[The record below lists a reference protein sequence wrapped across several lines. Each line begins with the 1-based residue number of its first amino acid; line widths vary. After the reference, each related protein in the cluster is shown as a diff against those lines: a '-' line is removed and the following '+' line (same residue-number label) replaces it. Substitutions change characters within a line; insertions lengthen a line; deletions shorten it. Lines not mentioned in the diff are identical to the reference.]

1 MPAFVMIV
9 LVASL
14 ATLVVTQG
22 VLPVAALAVA
32 LRMAA
37 AVEEKMLA
45 LVVFAMK
52 IVFFNWRIVMFVPIN
67 ALTTAT
73 LAQSVMGIQKN

>member
-1 MPAFVMIV
+1 MMV

-32 LRMAA
+32 LQMAA

-45 LVVFAMK
+45 LVVLQCKLSF
-52 IVFFNWRIVMFVPIN
+52 
-67 ALTTAT
+67 
-73 LAQSVMGIQKN
+73 

>member
-1 MPAFVMIV
+1 MFWPWDLWASPKLNLIQFRLFENVMPPFVMMV

-32 LRMAA
+32 LQMAA

-45 LVVFAMK
+45 LVV
-52 IVFFNWRIVMFVPIN
+52 
-67 ALTTAT
+67 L
-73 LAQSVMGIQKN
+73 L